1 MKREEDLLRKTLH
14 CRCRLQPRYATAVQ
28 FCEEVQTI
36 ASKVPSS
43 RGWVGGFNFRG
54 TVDQQYFPQLALSLP
69 CMVSCMRFARNQ
81 RWVFTLQG
89 IGFLKTCFKDGSA

>member
-43 RGWVGGFNFRG
+43 RGWVGGLNFRG
-54 TVDQQYFPQLALSLP
+54 TVDQQYFPQLACSFNSHDLMHEVCVKPAMGFYLSGYRL
-69 CMVSCMRFARNQ
+69 S
-81 RWVFTLQG
+81 
-89 IGFLKTCFKDGSA
+89 